1 MSDLI
6 SSLIDYL
13 RTRPDTASI
22 DTIETHISWVVLT
35 GTQVYKI
42 KKPVNL
48 GFVDFTTLEKRRH
61 FCFEELRLN
70 KRLAP
75 ELYIDVVTLTRTG
88 NAVCVN
94 GEGEIVDYAVRLHQF
109 DTHHQLDHLI
119 SDHQLRF
126 EHIDQLAAI
135 VADFHRSVERAP
147 LTSDF
152 GKPEIIHG
160 AVKENFHHCLQLA
173 VNEKK
178 RLQHLQDW
186 SNKEFDRLY
195 GYLIQRKNDGFVREC
210 HGDLHLGNITLFHGR
225 VTPFDCIEFNPD
237 FRWIDVISE
246 IAFLVM
252 DLISRGRQDMA
263 MRFLNDY
270 LTHTGDYKGL
280 TGLRYYLVYR
290 AMVRAKV
297 EIIRA
302 DQIQDEQ
309 QRNLALSHFQH
320 YIELAD
326 RFRRKKCPTLFI
338 THGMSGSGKTTVV
351 RELLKEIPAIHLR
364 SDVERK
370 RLYHLKPTDKSAS
383 AIEQGIYTREA
394 SGMTYDTLGKLAASL
409 LNNGWNTVVDATF
422 LKQPQRAAFQQ
433 LAEQSQARFLI
444 LDFTADPESLRQ
456 RVISR
461 SQQKDAISEATL
473 EILENQLESYQ
484 PLTAAEQH
492 HCIDIDT
499 RWSVDIKPLASTILS
514 RLE

>member
-1 MSDLI
+1 MSDLV
-6 SSLIDYL
+6 SSLITYL
-13 RTRPDTASI
+13 RAQPDTADI
-22 DTIETHISWVVLT
+22 ETIETHISWVVLT
-35 GTQVYKI
+35 GVQAYKI
-42 KKPVNL
+42 KKPVDL

-61 FCFEELRLN
+61 FCYEELRLN

-75 ELYIDVVTLTRTG
+75 DLYIDVVTLTQTG
-88 NAVCVN
+88 NAITVN

-109 DTHHQLDHLI
+109 DLHQQLDHLI
-119 SDHQLRF
+119 SEHRLRF
-126 EHIDQLAAI
+126 EHIDQLATI
-135 VADFHRSVERAP
+135 IADFHQSVECAP
-147 LTSDF
+147 LDSNF
-152 GKPEIIHG
+152 GKPEVVHA

-173 VNEKK
+173 TNDQQ

-186 SNKEFDRLY
+186 SNEEYNRLY
-195 GYLIQRKNDGFVREC
+195 GYFIQRKKDGFVREC
-210 HGDLHLGNITLFHGR
+210 HGDLHLGNITLFHDR
-225 VTPFDCIEFNPD
+225 VTPFDCIEFNAN

-246 IAFLVM
+246 IAFLTM

-270 LTHTGDYKGL
+270 LTHTGDYRGV
-280 TGLRYYLVYR
+280 TGLRYYLDYR

-297 EIIRA
+297 EAIRA
-302 DQIQDEQ
+302 GQTQDEQ
-309 QRNLALSHFQH
+309 QHTTALSHFHH

-326 RFRRKKCPTLFI
+326 RFRCQQRPTLFI
-338 THGMSGSGKTTVV
+338 THGMSGSGKTTIV

-370 RLYHLKPTDKSAS
+370 RLYRLKPTDKSAS
-383 AIEQGIYTREA
+383 AIEQGIYSKEA
-394 SGMTYDTLGKLAASL
+394 SGKTYDTLRELAASL

-422 LKQPQRAAFQQ
+422 LKQPRRATFQQ
-433 LAEQSQARFLI
+433 LAEQCQAHFVI

-473 EILENQLESYQ
+473 EVLENQLESYQ
-484 PLTAAEQH
+484 PLSDTEQQY
-492 HCIDIDT
+492 CINIDT
-499 RWSVDIKPLASTILS
+499 RWSVDIKMLANTILS